1 MCKCGNFEYEGI
13 IGDKKVVY
21 ITMSRPLHVGET
33 IEVNSC
39 KEKISD
45 GKEGYTYKEILVNGK
60 IRIKEIKRHVFCR
73 LEDNNILKISEEKLP
88 ATLILEII

>member
-33 IEVNSC
+33 IEVNSYR
-39 KEKISD
+39 KKIKD
-45 GKEGYTYKEILVNGK
+45 KEGYIYKDILVNGK